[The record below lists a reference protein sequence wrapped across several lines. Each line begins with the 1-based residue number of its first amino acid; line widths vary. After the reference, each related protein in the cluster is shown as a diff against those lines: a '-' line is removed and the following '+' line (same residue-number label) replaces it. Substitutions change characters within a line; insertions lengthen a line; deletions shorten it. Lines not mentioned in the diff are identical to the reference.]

1 MTDVLPEVL
10 PDGTAVQQRSPLLLV
25 LALVGALLLGA
36 GSAVVIYAL
45 VDDEPIIQV
54 TAPATTALLHQT
66 TADEISGA
74 QAMTKDEATTAVA
87 ISGATTAAALPA
99 SQTARDDGTAHAQ
112 TMSALGERP

>member
-45 VDDEPIIQV
+45 VDDEPV
-54 TAPATTALLHQT
+54 AVLTAPQTAAPLHQT
-66 TADEISGA
+66 TAAEVTAARAI
-74 QAMTKDEATTAVA
+74 TKDEAATAVA
-87 ISGATTAAALPA
+87 ISSVPATIGPGESKLDAHHHAL
-99 SQTARDDGTAHAQ
+99 
-112 TMSALGERP
+112 TMRTLGKP